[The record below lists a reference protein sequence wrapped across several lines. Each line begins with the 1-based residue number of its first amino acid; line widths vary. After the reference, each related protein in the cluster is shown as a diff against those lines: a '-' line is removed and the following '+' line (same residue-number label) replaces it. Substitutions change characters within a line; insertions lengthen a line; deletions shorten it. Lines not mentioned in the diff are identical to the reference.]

1 MLNDRVLKKQIT
13 INASAGAVW
22 DVLVEPAKIKQY
34 LYGTNTISEWK
45 EGSPIIFTGEWD
57 GKTYTDK
64 GTILKFQKNSI
75 FHYSYYSSFSPLP
88 DLPENYAS
96 VKFTLE
102 SLQGTIVLH
111 LEQQGFSDDA
121 AFEHSDMNWN
131 SILMQMKAMAEQ
143 G

>member
-1 MLNDRVLKKQIT
+1 MLNERVLQKQIT
-13 INASAGAVW
+13 IHASAEAVW
-22 DVLVEPAKIKQY
+22 DVLVNPEKIKQY
-34 LYGTNTISEWK
+34 LYGTNTISDWK
-45 EGSPIIFTGEWD
+45 EGGPIIFTGEWE
-57 GKTYTDK
+57 GKMYTDK
-64 GTILKFQKNSI
+64 GTILKLEKHSI
-75 FHYSYYSSFSPLP
+75 FKYSYYSSFSPLP

-96 VKFTLE
+96 VKFMLE
-102 SLQGTIVLH
+102 PLQGTIVLR